1 MKPVKRFAPG
11 FFRGDLEVYRVER
24 LTFEDRNC
32 SIARSLDVL
41 GDWWNVLIVLECMWG
56 SSKFDEFQRNQGI
69 SKGILSKR
77 LKLLQEHGILSKR
90 VVGGGTEYKLTEKG
104 LSLHVIVV
112 AILQWGDRWN
122 PLPEGAPVVA
132 VNRSSGA
139 PVAPLQLFD
148 IEGRPVG
155 IRDLGVLPGPGAN
168 ANTRRRLEEL
178 AQRQLARAS

>member
-1 MKPVKRFAPG
+1 MKPVKRFCAG
-11 FFRGDLEVYRVER
+11 FLAFDLEVYRVER

-56 SSKFDEFQRNQGI
+56 STKFDEFQRNQGI

-77 LKLLQEHGILSKR
+77 LKLLQEHDILSKR
-90 VVGGGTEYKLTEKG
+90 AVQGGTEYKLTEKG
-104 LSLHVIVV
+104 LALHVIVV

-122 PLPEGAPVVA
+122 PLPGGAPVVP
-132 VNRSSGA
+132 VNRSSGV
-139 PVAPLQLFD
+139 PVAPVELLDAQG
-148 IEGRPVG
+148 EPVG
-155 IRDLGVLPGPGAN
+155 IRTLGLLPGPGAN

-178 AQRQLARAS
+178 AQLQQAKDE